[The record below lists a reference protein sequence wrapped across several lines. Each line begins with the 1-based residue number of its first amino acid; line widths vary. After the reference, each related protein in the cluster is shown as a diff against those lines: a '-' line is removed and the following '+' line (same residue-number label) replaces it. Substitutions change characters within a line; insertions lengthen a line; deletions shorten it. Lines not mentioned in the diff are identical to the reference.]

1 MPLAEP
7 PSFYATVGAVLTP
20 AVEQRFST
28 TAPNGTSLST
38 TSAIGAGLG
47 SEAGMGYDFGKA
59 RAEITAIYNP
69 RSVNSTTVDLPLGQR
84 TFQLDDVSIK
94 TTSLMVSGY
103 RDIPIIRNKLEAY
116 LGGGLGVRY
125 TTIDGFSLTP
135 SPVSPIR
142 VQVPSDHDTNFGYQ
156 AKVGLTYKVNKKMD
170 IFTEAVYAGTITSS
184 EGNLGILGVR
194 IGTRRR
200 F

>member
-1 MPLAEP
+1 MPFAEP
-7 PSFYATVGAVLTP
+7 PGFYATVGAVLTP

-28 TAPNGTSLST
+28 TAPNGTSIST

-103 RDIPIIRNKLEAY
+103 RDIPIMRNKLEAY
-116 LGGGLGVRY
+116 LGGGIGVRY
-125 TTIDGFSLTP
+125 TTIDAFSLTP
-135 SPVSPIR
+135 SPGITI
-142 VQVPSDHDTNFGYQ
+142 QVPSDHDTNFGYQ
-156 AKVGLTYKVNKKMD
+156 AKVGLTYKVKKKLD
-170 IFTEAVYAGTITSS
+170 LFAEAGYAGTVTSS
-184 EGNLGILGVR
+184 EGNLGIFGVR

>member
-7 PSFYATVGAVLTP
+7 PGFYATVGAVLTP

-28 TAPNGTSLST
+28 TAPDGRSIST

-47 SEAGMGYDFGKA
+47 SEAGIGYDFGKA

-69 RSVNSTTVDLPLGQR
+69 RSINSTTINYLGASK

-94 TTSLMVSGY
+94 TTSLMMSGY
-103 RDIPIIRNKLEAY
+103 RDIPIVRNKLEAY
-116 LGGGLGVRY
+116 LGGGIGVRY
-125 TTIDGFSLTP
+125 TTIEAFNLTT
-135 SPVSPIR
+135 STGLVIPVS
-142 VQVPSDHDTNFGYQ
+142 SEHDTNFGYQ
-156 AKVGLTYKVNKKMD
+156 AKLGLTYKINKKLD
-170 IFTEAVYAGTITSS
+170 IFTEAIYAGTVTSS
-184 EGNLGILGVR
+184 EGNLGIYGLR
-194 IGTRRR
+194 IGTRCR

>member
-7 PSFYATVGAVLTP
+7 PGFYTTVGVVLTP

-103 RDIPIIRNKLEAY
+103 RDIPIMRNKLEAY
-116 LGGGLGVRY
+116 LGGGIGVRY
-125 TTIDGFSLTP
+125 TTIDAFSLTP
-135 SPVSPIR
+135 SPGITI
-142 VQVPSDHDTNFGYQ
+142 QVPSDHDTNFGYQ
-156 AKVGLTYKVNKKMD
+156 AKVGLAYKVKKKLD
-170 IFTEAVYAGTITSS
+170 LFAEAVYAGTVTSS
-184 EGNLGILGVR
+184 EGNLGIFGVR

>member
-7 PSFYATVGAVLTP
+7 PSFYARVGAVLTP

-103 RDIPIIRNKLEAY
+103 RDIPIMRNKLEAY
-116 LGGGLGVRY
+116 LGGGIGVRY
-125 TTIDGFSLTP
+125 TTIDAFSLTP
-135 SPVSPIR
+135 SPGITI
-142 VQVPSDHDTNFGYQ
+142 QVPSDHDTNFGYQ
-156 AKVGLTYKVNKKMD
+156 AKVGLTYKVKKKLD
-170 IFTEAVYAGTITSS
+170 LFAEAVYAGTVTSS
-184 EGNLGILGVR
+184 EGNLGIFGVR

>member
-1 MPLAEP
+1 MPIAEP
-7 PSFYATVGAVLTP
+7 PGFYATVGAVLTP
-20 AVEQRFST
+20 AVEQRYST
-28 TAPNGTSLST
+28 TTANGTTINT
-38 TSAIGAGLG
+38 TSDVGAGLG
-47 SEAGMGYDFGKA
+47 SEAGIGYDFGKA

-69 RSVNSTTVDLPLGQR
+69 RSINSTTLDYLGNKR

-116 LGGGLGVRY
+116 LGGGVGVRY

>member
-1 MPLAEP
+1 MPLADP
-7 PSFYATVGAVLTP
+7 PGFYATVGAVLTP

-28 TAPNGTSLST
+28 TAPNGTSIST

-47 SEAGMGYDFGKA
+47 SEAGIGYNFGKA

-103 RDIPIIRNKLEAY
+103 RDIPIMPNKLEAY

-125 TTIDGFSLTP
+125 TTIDAFSLTP
-135 SPVSPIR
+135 FQGTTI
-142 VQVPSDHDTNFGYQ
+142 QVPSDNETNFGYQ
-156 AKVGLTYKVNKKMD
+156 AKLGLTYKINKKMD
-170 IFTEAVYAGTITSS
+170 VFTEAVYAGTVTSND
-184 EGNLGILGVR
+184 GNLGILGVR

>member
-1 MPLAEP
+1 
-7 PSFYATVGAVLTP
+7 VLTL
-20 AVEQRFST
+20 AVEQSF
-28 TAPNGTSLST
+28 ST
-38 TSAIGAGLG
+38 TSANGTSITGTSDVGAGLG

-103 RDIPIIRNKLEAY
+103 GDIPIIRNKLEAY
-116 LGGGLGVRY
+116 LGGGIGVRY
-125 TTIDGFSLTP
+125 TTIDAFSLTP
-135 SPVSPIR
+135 IPGVTI
-142 VQVPSDHDTNFGYQ
+142 QVPSDHDTNFGYQ
-156 AKVGLTYKVNKKMD
+156 AKLGLTYKVKKKLD
-170 IFTEAVYAGTITSS
+170 LFAEAVYAGTVTSND
-184 EGNLGILGVR
+184 GNLGILGVR

>member
-1 MPLAEP
+1 MPFTEP
-7 PSFYATVGAVLTP
+7 PGFYATVGAVLTP
-20 AVEQRFST
+20 AVEQRFTT
-28 TAPNGTSLST
+28 TAPNGKSFST
-38 TSAIGAGLG
+38 TSDIGAGLG
-47 SEAGMGYDFGKA
+47 SEAGIGYDFGKA

-103 RDIPIIRNKLEAY
+103 RDIPIMRNKLEAY
-116 LGGGLGVRY
+116 LGGGIGVRY
-125 TTIDGFSLTP
+125 TTIDAFSLTP
-135 SPVSPIR
+135 SPGITI
-142 VQVPSDHDTNFGYQ
+142 QVPSDHDTNFGYQ
-156 AKVGLTYKVNKKMD
+156 AKVGLTYKVKKKLD
-170 IFTEAVYAGTITSS
+170 LFAEAVYAGTVTSS
-184 EGNLGILGVR
+184 EGNLGIFGVR

>member
-1 MPLAEP
+1 MPFAEP
-7 PSFYATVGAVLTP
+7 PGFYATVGAVLTP

-28 TAPNGTSLST
+28 TAPNGTSIST

-69 RSVNSTTVDLPLGQR
+69 RSINSTTVNLPLGPT

-116 LGGGLGVRY
+116 LGGGIGVRY
-125 TTIDGFSLTP
+125 TTIDAFSLTP
-135 SPVSPIR
+135 SPGIT
-142 VQVPSDHDTNFGYQ
+142 VQVPSDNDTNFGYQ
-156 AKVGLTYKVNKKMD
+156 AKLGLTYKVKKKLD
-170 IFTEAVYAGTITSS
+170 LFAEAVYAGTVTSS
-184 EGNLGILGVR
+184 EGNMGILGVR

>member
-7 PSFYATVGAVLTP
+7 PGFYATVGAVLTP

-28 TAPNGTSLST
+28 TAPNGTSIST

-47 SEAGMGYDFGKA
+47 SEAGIGYDFGKA

-69 RSVNSTTVDLPLGQR
+69 RSVNSTTVDLPLGPT

-103 RDIPIIRNKLEAY
+103 RDIPIMPNKLEAY
-116 LGGGLGVRY
+116 LGGGIGVRY
-125 TTIDGFSLTP
+125 TTIDAFSLTP
-135 SPVSPIR
+135 APRITI
-142 VQVPSDHDTNFGYQ
+142 QVPSDNDTNFGCQ
-156 AKVGLTYKVNKKMD
+156 AKLGLTYKINKKMD
-170 IFTEAVYAGTITSS
+170 IFTEAVYAGTVTSND
-184 EGNLGILGVR
+184 GNLGILGVR

>member
-7 PSFYATVGAVLTP
+7 PGFYVTVGAVLTP
-20 AVEQRFST
+20 AVEQSSST
-28 TAPNGTSLST
+28 SSNGRIINTRSD
-38 TSAIGAGLG
+38 IGAGLG
-47 SEAGMGYDFGKA
+47 SEAGIGYDFGKA

-69 RSVNSTTVDLPLGQR
+69 RSVNSTTVDLPLPLGST

-116 LGGGLGVRY
+116 LGGGIGVRY
-125 TTIDGFSLTP
+125 TTIDAFSLTP
-135 SPVSPIR
+135 YPGTT
-142 VQVPSDHDTNFGYQ
+142 VQVASENDTNFGYQ
-156 AKVGLTYKVNKKMD
+156 AKLGLTYKINKKLD
-170 IFTEAVYAGTITSS
+170 FFTEAVYAGSITSS
-184 EGNLGILGVR
+184 EGNLGLLGVR

-200 F
+200 L

>member
-7 PSFYATVGAVLTP
+7 PGFYATVGAVLTP

-28 TAPNGTSLST
+28 TAPDGRSIST

-47 SEAGMGYDFGKA
+47 SEAGIGYDFGKA

-69 RSVNSTTVDLPLGQR
+69 RSVNSTTVDLPQGPT
-84 TFQLDDVSIK
+84 TFQLDNVSIK
-94 TTSLMVSGY
+94 TASLMVSGY

-116 LGGGLGVRY
+116 LGGGIGVRH
-125 TTIDGFSLTP
+125 TTIDAFSLTP
-135 SPVSPIR
+135 APGRTI
-142 VQVPSDHDTNFGYQ
+142 QVPSDNDTNFGYQ
-156 AKVGLTYKVNKKMD
+156 AKLGITYKVKKKLD
-170 IFTEAVYAGTITSS
+170 LFAEAVYAGTVTSND
-184 EGNLGILGVR
+184 GNLGILGVR

>member
-7 PSFYATVGAVLTP
+7 PGFYVTVGAVLTP
-20 AVEQRFST
+20 AVEQSSST
-28 TAPNGTSLST
+28 SSNGRIINTRSD
-38 TSAIGAGLG
+38 IGAGLG
-47 SEAGMGYDFGKA
+47 SEAGIGYDFGKA

-69 RSVNSTTVDLPLGQR
+69 RSVNSTTVDLPLPLGST

-116 LGGGLGVRY
+116 LGGGIGVRY
-125 TTIDGFSLTP
+125 TTIDAFSLTP
-135 SPVSPIR
+135 YPGTT
-142 VQVPSDHDTNFGYQ
+142 VQVASENDTNFGYQ
-156 AKVGLTYKVNKKMD
+156 AKLGLTYKINKKLD
-170 IFTEAVYAGTITSS
+170 FFTEAVYAGSITSS
-184 EGNLGILGVR
+184 EGNLGLLGVR
-194 IGTRRR
+194 IGTRRL

>member
-7 PSFYATVGAVLTP
+7 PGFYATVGAVLTP

-69 RSVNSTTVDLPLGQR
+69 RSINSTTVNLPLGPT

-116 LGGGLGVRY
+116 LGGGIGVRY
-125 TTIDGFSLTP
+125 TTIDAFSLTP
-135 SPVSPIR
+135 SPGIT
-142 VQVPSDHDTNFGYQ
+142 VQVPSDNDTNFGYQ
-156 AKVGLTYKVNKKMD
+156 AKLGLTYKVKKKLD
-170 IFTEAVYAGTITSS
+170 LFAEAVYAGTVTSS
-184 EGNLGILGVR
+184 EGNMGILGVR

>member
-7 PSFYATVGAVLTP
+7 PGFYTTVGAVLTP

-103 RDIPIIRNKLEAY
+103 RDIPIMRNKLEAY
-116 LGGGLGVRY
+116 LGGGIGVRY
-125 TTIDGFSLTP
+125 TTIDAFSLTP
-135 SPVSPIR
+135 SPGITI
-142 VQVPSDHDTNFGYQ
+142 QVPSDHDTNFGYQ
-156 AKVGLTYKVNKKMD
+156 AKVGLAYKVKKKLD
-170 IFTEAVYAGTITSS
+170 LFTEAVYAGTVTSS
-184 EGNLGILGVR
+184 EGNLGIFGVR

>member
-7 PSFYATVGAVLTP
+7 PGFYVTVGAVLTP
-20 AVEQRFST
+20 AVEQSSST
-28 TAPNGTSLST
+28 SSNGRIINTRSD
-38 TSAIGAGLG
+38 IGAGLG
-47 SEAGMGYDFGKA
+47 SEAGIGYDFGKA
-59 RAEITAIYNP
+59 RAEMTAIYNP
-69 RSVNSTTVDLPLGQR
+69 RSVNSTTVDLPLPLGST

-116 LGGGLGVRY
+116 LGGGIGVRY
-125 TTIDGFSLTP
+125 TTIDAFSLTP
-135 SPVSPIR
+135 YPGST
-142 VQVPSDHDTNFGYQ
+142 VQVASENDTNFGYQ
-156 AKVGLTYKVNKKMD
+156 AKLGLTYKINKKLD
-170 IFTEAVYAGTITSS
+170 FFTEAVYAGSITSS
-184 EGNLGILGVR
+184 EGNLGLLGVR

>member
-7 PSFYATVGAVLTP
+7 PGFYATVGAVLTP

-47 SEAGMGYDFGKA
+47 YDFGKA
-59 RAEITAIYNP
+59 RTEITAIYNP

-103 RDIPIIRNKLEAY
+103 RDIPIMRNKLEAY
-116 LGGGLGVRY
+116 LGGGIGVRY
-125 TTIDGFSLTP
+125 TTIDAFSLTP
-135 SPVSPIR
+135 SPGITI
-142 VQVPSDHDTNFGYQ
+142 QVPSDHDTNFGYQ
-156 AKVGLTYKVNKKMD
+156 AKVGLTYKVKKKLD
-170 IFTEAVYAGTITSS
+170 LFAEAVYAGTVTSS
-184 EGNLGILGVR
+184 EGNLGIFGVR

>member
-7 PSFYATVGAVLTP
+7 PGFYVTVGAVLTP
-20 AVEQRFST
+20 AVEQSSST
-28 TAPNGTSLST
+28 SSNGRIINTRSD
-38 TSAIGAGLG
+38 IGAGLG
-47 SEAGMGYDFGKA
+47 SEAGIGYDFGKA

-69 RSVNSTTVDLPLGQR
+69 RSVNSTTVDLPLPLGST

-116 LGGGLGVRY
+116 LGGGIGVRY
-125 TTIDGFSLTP
+125 TTIDAFSLTP
-135 SPVSPIR
+135 YPGTT
-142 VQVPSDHDTNFGYQ
+142 VQVASENDTNFGYQ
-156 AKVGLTYKVNKKMD
+156 AKLGLTYKINKKLD
-170 IFTEAVYAGTITSS
+170 FFTEAVYAGTVNSS
-184 EGNLGILGVR
+184 EGNLGLLGVR
-194 IGTRRR
+194 IGTRRL

>member
-7 PSFYATVGAVLTP
+7 PGFYATVGAVLTP

-28 TAPNGTSLST
+28 TAPDGRSIST

-47 SEAGMGYDFGKA
+47 SEAGIGYDFGKA
-59 RAEITAIYNP
+59 RAEVTAIYNP
-69 RSVNSTTVDLPLGQR
+69 RSVNSTTVDLPQGPT
-84 TFQLDDVSIK
+84 TFQLDNVSIK
-94 TTSLMVSGY
+94 TASLMVSGY

-116 LGGGLGVRY
+116 LGGGIGVRH
-125 TTIDGFSLTP
+125 TTIDGFSLAIP
-135 SPVSPIR
+135 QNPKPI
-142 VQVPSDHDTNFGYQ
+142 QVPSDNDTNFGYQ
-156 AKVGLTYKVNKKMD
+156 AKLGITYKVKKKLD
-170 IFTEAVYAGTITSS
+170 LFAEAVYAGTVTSS

>member
-7 PSFYATVGAVLTP
+7 PSFYARVGAVLTP
-20 AVEQRFST
+20 AVEHRFST

-103 RDIPIIRNKLEAY
+103 RDIPIMRNKLEAY
-116 LGGGLGVRY
+116 LGGGIGVRY
-125 TTIDGFSLTP
+125 TTIDAFSLTP
-135 SPVSPIR
+135 SPGITI
-142 VQVPSDHDTNFGYQ
+142 QVPSDHDTNFGYQ
-156 AKVGLTYKVNKKMD
+156 AKLGLTYKVKKKLD
-170 IFTEAVYAGTITSS
+170 LFAEAVYAGTVTSS
-184 EGNLGILGVR
+184 EGNLGIFGVR

>member
-1 MPLAEP
+1 MPLAETP
-7 PSFYATVGAVLTP
+7 GFYATVGAVLTP

-103 RDIPIIRNKLEAY
+103 RDIPIMRNKLEAY
-116 LGGGLGVRY
+116 LGGAIGVRY
-125 TTIDGFSLTP
+125 TTIDAFSLTP
-135 SPVSPIR
+135 SPGITI
-142 VQVPSDHDTNFGYQ
+142 QVPSDHDTNFGYQ
-156 AKVGLTYKVNKKMD
+156 AKVGLTYKVKKKLD
-170 IFTEAVYAGTITSS
+170 LFAEAVYAGTVTSS
-184 EGNLGILGVR
+184 EGNLGIFGVR

>member
-1 MPLAEP
+1 LPFTEP
-7 PSFYATVGAVLTP
+7 PGFYATVGAVLTP
-20 AVEQRFST
+20 AVEQQFST

-47 SEAGMGYDFGKA
+47 SEAGLGYDFGKA

-69 RSVNSTTVDLPLGQR
+69 RSVNSTTVDLPLPLGPK

-116 LGGGLGVRY
+116 LGGGIGVRY
-125 TTIDGFSLTP
+125 TTIDAFSLTP
-135 SPVSPIR
+135 VPGITIP
-142 VQVPSDHDTNFGYQ
+142 VPSDYDTNFGYQ
-156 AKVGLTYKVNKKMD
+156 AKLGLTYKVKKKLD
-170 IFTEAVYAGTITSS
+170 LFAEAVYAGTVTSS

>member
-7 PSFYATVGAVLTP
+7 PGFYTTVGAVLTP

-103 RDIPIIRNKLEAY
+103 RDSPIMRNKLEAY
-116 LGGGLGVRY
+116 LGGGIGVRY
-125 TTIDGFSLTP
+125 TTIDAFSLTP
-135 SPVSPIR
+135 SPGITI
-142 VQVPSDHDTNFGYQ
+142 QVPSDHDTNFGYQ
-156 AKVGLTYKVNKKMD
+156 AKVGLAYKVKKKLD
-170 IFTEAVYAGTITSS
+170 LFAEAVYAGTVTSS
-184 EGNLGILGVR
+184 EGNLGIFGVR

>member
-1 MPLAEP
+1 M
-7 PSFYATVGAVLTP
+7 LTP

-28 TAPNGTSLST
+28 TSANGTSIT
-38 TSAIGAGLG
+38 GTSDVGAGLG
-47 SEAGMGYDFGKA
+47 SEAGIAYDFGKA

-69 RSVNSTTVDLPLGQR
+69 RSINSTTVNLPLGPT

-103 RDIPIIRNKLEAY
+103 RDIPIMRNKLEAY
-116 LGGGLGVRY
+116 LGGGIGVRY
-125 TTIDGFSLTP
+125 TTIDAFTLTP
-135 SPVSPIR
+135 LPGIT
-142 VQVPSDHDTNFGYQ
+142 VQVPSDNDTNFGYQ
-156 AKVGLTYKVNKKMD
+156 AKVGLTYKINKKMD
-170 IFTEAVYAGTITSS
+170 VFTEAVYAGTVTSND
-184 EGNLGILGVR
+184 GNLGILGVR

>member
-7 PSFYATVGAVLTP
+7 PGFYTTVGAVLTP

-28 TAPNGTSLST
+28 TAPNGTSIST

-103 RDIPIIRNKLEAY
+103 RDIPIMRNKLEAY
-116 LGGGLGVRY
+116 LGGGIGVRY
-125 TTIDGFSLTP
+125 TTIDAFSLTP
-135 SPVSPIR
+135 SPGITI
-142 VQVPSDHDTNFGYQ
+142 QVPSDHDTNFGYQ
-156 AKVGLTYKVNKKMD
+156 AKVGLAYKVKKKLD
-170 IFTEAVYAGTITSS
+170 LFAEAVYAGTVTSS
-184 EGNLGILGVR
+184 EGNLGIFGVR

>member
-7 PSFYATVGAVLTP
+7 PSFYARVGAVLTP

-69 RSVNSTTVDLPLGQR
+69 RSVNSTTVDLPLGPK

-103 RDIPIIRNKLEAY
+103 RDIPIMRNKLEAY
-116 LGGGLGVRY
+116 LGGGIGVRY
-125 TTIDGFSLTP
+125 TTIDAFSLTP
-135 SPVSPIR
+135 APGITI
-142 VQVPSDHDTNFGYQ
+142 QVPSDNDTNFGYQ
-156 AKVGLTYKVNKKMD
+156 AKLGLTYKINKKMD
-170 IFTEAVYAGTITSS
+170 IFTEAVYAGTVTSND
-184 EGNLGILGVR
+184 GNLGILGVR

>member
-1 MPLAEP
+1 M
-7 PSFYATVGAVLTP
+7 LTP

-28 TAPNGTSLST
+28 TSANGTSIT
-38 TSAIGAGLG
+38 GTSDVGAGLG
-47 SEAGMGYDFGKA
+47 SEAGIAYDFGKA

-69 RSVNSTTVDLPLGQR
+69 RSINSTTINHLGASK

-103 RDIPIIRNKLEAY
+103 RDIPIMRNKLEAY
-116 LGGGLGVRY
+116 LGGGVGVRY
-125 TTIDGFSLTP
+125 TTIDAFSLTTMP
-135 SPVSPIR
+135 GTTI
-142 VQVPSDHDTNFGYQ
+142 QVPSDHDTNFGYQ
-156 AKVGLTYKVNKKMD
+156 AKLGLTYTINKKMD
-170 IFTEAVYAGTITSS
+170 IFTEAVYAGTVTSND
-184 EGNLGILGVR
+184 GNLGILGVR

>member
-1 MPLAEP
+1 M
-7 PSFYATVGAVLTP
+7 LTP

-28 TAPNGTSLST
+28 TAPNGTSIST

-47 SEAGMGYDFGKA
+47 SEAGIGYDFGKA

-69 RSVNSTTVDLPLGQR
+69 RSVNSTTVDLPLGPK

-103 RDIPIIRNKLEAY
+103 RDIPIMRNKLEAY
-116 LGGGLGVRY
+116 LGGGIGVRY
-125 TTIDGFSLTP
+125 TTLDAFSLTP
-135 SPVSPIR
+135 APGITI
-142 VQVPSDHDTNFGYQ
+142 QVPSDNDTNFGYQ
-156 AKVGLTYKVNKKMD
+156 AKLGLTYKINKKMD
-170 IFTEAVYAGTITSS
+170 IFTEAVYAGTVTSND
-184 EGNLGILGVR
+184 GNLGILGVR